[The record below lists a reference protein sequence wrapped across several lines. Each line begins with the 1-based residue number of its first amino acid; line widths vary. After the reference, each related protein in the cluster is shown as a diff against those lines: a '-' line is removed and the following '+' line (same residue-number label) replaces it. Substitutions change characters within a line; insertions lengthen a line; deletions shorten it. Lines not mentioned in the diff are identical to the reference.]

1 MDKNTHKPYN
11 MEETIRNIEKEL
23 RANMNGIASTQMRRG
38 GMPHHVVWGIE
49 LPRLRNIA
57 AEFTPDRALGQ
68 RLWSENV
75 RESQLLGILLTPADE
90 YLPEVADIWVKEAS
104 TPEAV
109 SLLAMELIAPQPW
122 ATEMSFRWIAGQ
134 NPLASLCGWLTIC
147 RLLRQGGKLM
157 PRSEAE
163 LRDHASAIAPDAPLY
178 LRKAV
183 MQTIEA
189 MESENPENSEQ
200 SE

>member
-1 MDKNTHKPYN
+1 MRHTTNRCSD
-11 MEETIRNIEKEL
+11 MEEIIRNIKKEL

-57 AEFTPDRALGQ
+57 AEFTPDRSLGQ

-75 RESQLLGILLTPADE
+75 RESQLLGILLTPAQE
-90 YLPEVADIWVKEAS
+90 FLPEVADIWVHEAR

-122 ATEMSFRWIAGQ
+122 ATDMAFRWIAGTH
-134 NPLASLCGWLTIC
+134 PLASLCGWLTMC
-147 RLLRQGGKLM
+147 RLLRQGNKLM

-163 LRDHASAIAPDAPLY
+163 LHDHAAALSANAPLY
-178 LRKAV
+178 LRKAAY
-183 MQTIEA
+183 QTIEEIT
-189 MESENPENSEQ
+189 MSD
-200 SE
+200 

>member
-1 MDKNTHKPYN
+1 MRHTTNRCSD
-11 MEETIRNIEKEL
+11 MEEIIRNIKKEL

-75 RESQLLGILLTPADE
+75 RESQLLGILLTPAQE
-90 YLPEVADIWVKEAS
+90 FLPEVADIWVHEAR

-122 ATEMSFRWIAGQ
+122 ATDMAFRWIAGTD
-134 NPLASLCGWLTIC
+134 PLASLCGWLTMC
-147 RLLRQGGKLM
+147 RLLRQGNKLM

-163 LRDHASAIAPDAPLY
+163 LRDHASALGADAPLY
-178 LRKAV
+178 LRKAA
-183 MQTIEA
+183 MQTVEA
-189 MESENPENSEQ
+189 MEEEKSKQ
-200 SE
+200 SEYSE

>member
-1 MDKNTHKPYN
+1 MRHTTNRCSD
-11 MEETIRNIEKEL
+11 MEEIIRNIKKEL

-57 AEFTPDRALGQ
+57 AEFAPDRSLGQ

-75 RESQLLGILLTPADE
+75 RESQLLGILLTPAQE
-90 YLPEVADIWVKEAS
+90 FLPEVADIWVHEAR

-122 ATEMSFRWIAGQ
+122 ATDMAFRWIAGTH
-134 NPLASLCGWLTIC
+134 PLASLCGWLTMC
-147 RLLRQGGKLM
+147 RLLRQGNKLM

-163 LRDHASAIAPDAPLY
+163 LRDHASSRGADAPLY

-183 MQTIEA
+183 MQTVEA
-189 MESENPENSEQ
+189 MEEEKSKQ
-200 SE
+200 SEYSE

>member
-1 MDKNTHKPYN
+1 MRHTTNRCSD
-11 MEETIRNIEKEL
+11 MEEIIRNIKKEL

-57 AEFTPDRALGQ
+57 AEFAPDRSLGQ

-75 RESQLLGILLTPADE
+75 RESQLLGILLTPAQE
-90 YLPEVADIWVKEAS
+90 FLPEVADIWVHEAR

-122 ATEMSFRWIAGQ
+122 ATDMAFRWIAGTD
-134 NPLASLCGWLTIC
+134 PLASLCGWLTMC
-147 RLLRQGGKLM
+147 RLLRQGNKLM

-163 LRDHASAIAPDAPLY
+163 LRDHATALSAYAPLY
-178 LRKAV
+178 LRKAAY
-183 MQTIEA
+183 QTIEEITMSDERLTA
-189 MESENPENSEQ
+189 SD
-200 SE
+200 